1 MIDQEMQHCRKIVRF
16 DPTISTANQGD
27 FIIRNAC
34 EHVLHDC
41 FPVQLS
47 VAVPVRDRLS
57 KVSMKHVGSADYAFV
72 CGTNLLSSDM
82 RRQRMWN
89 IRLRDAVMMR
99 CGDLHKRELLNF
111 RLIREKFQRTH
122 VILLGAGWYQYQD
135 EPTGYTK
142 RLLKTLLDGQ
152 YLHAVRDE

>member
-1 MIDQEMQHCRKIVRF
+1 MIDQKMQHCRKIVRF

-57 KVSMKHVGSADYAFV
+57 KVSMKHVGSADFALSAGRICFPRTCAAKGCGISA
-72 CGTNLLSSDM
+72 CGT
-82 RRQRMWN
+82 R
-89 IRLRDAVMMR
+89 
-99 CGDLHKRELLNF
+99 
-111 RLIREKFQRTH
+111 
-122 VILLGAGWYQYQD
+122 
-135 EPTGYTK
+135 
-142 RLLKTLLDGQ
+142 
-152 YLHAVRDE
+152 

>member
-47 VAVPVRDRLS
+47 VAVPVRDR
-57 KVSMKHVGSADYAFV
+57 
-72 CGTNLLSSDM
+72 
-82 RRQRMWN
+82 RRQCGLR
-89 IRLRDAVMMR
+89 ICLRDESAFLRHAPPKDVEYPPAGHSDDALR
-99 CGDLHKRELLNF
+99 RF
-111 RLIREKFQRTH
+111 AQA
-122 VILLGAGWYQYQD
+122 GAAEFPPD
-135 EPTGYTK
+135 S
-142 RLLKTLLDGQ
+142 
-152 YLHAVRDE
+152 

>member
-47 VAVPVRDRLS
+47 VAVPVDRKSTRLNS
-57 KVSMKHVGSADYAFV
+57 SHIEESRMPSSA
-72 CGTNLLSSDM
+72 
-82 RRQRMWN
+82 
-89 IRLRDAVMMR
+89 
-99 CGDLHKRELLNF
+99 
-111 RLIREKFQRTH
+111 
-122 VILLGAGWYQYQD
+122 
-135 EPTGYTK
+135 
-142 RLLKTLLDGQ
+142 
-152 YLHAVRDE
+152 

>member
-111 RLIREKFQRTH
+111 RLLREKF
-122 VILLGAGWYQYQD
+122 
-135 EPTGYTK
+135 
-142 RLLKTLLDGQ
+142 
-152 YLHAVRDE
+152 

>member
-57 KVSMKHVGSADYAFV
+57 KVSMKHVGSADFAFV
-72 CGTNLLSSDM
+72 CKGCGISACGT
-82 RRQRMWN
+82 R
-89 IRLRDAVMMR
+89 
-99 CGDLHKRELLNF
+99 
-111 RLIREKFQRTH
+111 
-122 VILLGAGWYQYQD
+122 
-135 EPTGYTK
+135 
-142 RLLKTLLDGQ
+142 
-152 YLHAVRDE
+152 

>member
-47 VAVPVRDRLS
+47 VAVPVRDRSTSAVRITHLS
-57 KVSMKHVGSADYAFV
+57 AGRICFPRTCAAKGCGISA
-72 CGTNLLSSDM
+72 CGT
-82 RRQRMWN
+82 R
-89 IRLRDAVMMR
+89 
-99 CGDLHKRELLNF
+99 
-111 RLIREKFQRTH
+111 
-122 VILLGAGWYQYQD
+122 
-135 EPTGYTK
+135 
-142 RLLKTLLDGQ
+142 
-152 YLHAVRDE
+152 

>member
-57 KVSMKHVGSADYAFV
+57 KVSMKHVGSADFAFV

-99 CGDLHKRELLNF
+99 CGASPRANCPRWVEGWKKLSR
-111 RLIREKFQRTH
+111 RP
-122 VILLGAGWYQYQD
+122 VIV
-135 EPTGYTK
+135 PTCQPADCAPSIP
-142 RLLKTLLDGQ
+142 RPS
-152 YLHAVRDE
+152 V

>member
-57 KVSMKHVGSADYAFV
+57 KVSMKHVGSADFAFGQTCFPRTCAAKGCGISI
-72 CGTNLLSSDM
+72 CGT
-82 RRQRMWN
+82 R
-89 IRLRDAVMMR
+89 
-99 CGDLHKRELLNF
+99 
-111 RLIREKFQRTH
+111 
-122 VILLGAGWYQYQD
+122 
-135 EPTGYTK
+135 
-142 RLLKTLLDGQ
+142 
-152 YLHAVRDE
+152 

>member
-57 KVSMKHVGSADYAFV
+57 KVSMKHVGQ
-72 CGTNLLSSDM
+72 CGF
-82 RRQRMWN
+82 R
-89 IRLRDAVMMR
+89 ICLRDKSAFLRHAPPKDVEYPPAGR
-99 CGDLHKRELLNF
+99 GDDALRRF
-111 RLIREKFQRTH
+111 AQA
-122 VILLGAGWYQYQD
+122 GAAEFPPD
-135 EPTGYTK
+135 S
-142 RLLKTLLDGQ
+142 
-152 YLHAVRDE
+152 

>member
-57 KVSMKHVGSADYAFV
+57 KVSMKHVGSADFAFV
-72 CGTNLLSSDM
+72 CGTNLLPQTCAAKDVEYPPAGRGDDAL
-82 RRQRMWN
+82 RRFAQ
-89 IRLRDAVMMR
+89 A
-99 CGDLHKRELLNF
+99 
-111 RLIREKFQRTH
+111 
-122 VILLGAGWYQYQD
+122 GAAEFPPD
-135 EPTGYTK
+135 S
-142 RLLKTLLDGQ
+142 
-152 YLHAVRDE
+152 

>member
-57 KVSMKHVGSADYAFV
+57 KVSMKHVGSADFAFV

-99 CGDLHKRELLNF
+99 RF
-111 RLIREKFQRTH
+111 AQA
-122 VILLGAGWYQYQD
+122 GAAEFPPD
-135 EPTGYTK
+135 S
-142 RLLKTLLDGQ
+142 
-152 YLHAVRDE
+152 